1 MKKLQFVN
9 NPAVQPVDGLD
20 KVLGK
25 AKYVGDI
32 HLPGMLHAKVLRS
45 KIPHAKINRL
55 NTKPAYD
62 VPGVIAAITSDD
74 FVENGS
80 FGWPVKDAFILA
92 YQKVRYVGDPI
103 AVVAAE
109 SEEAALMGIKAI
121 ELELEPLPIVSS
133 MRDALAEDTVVIP
146 LEPNPE
152 GGNLAAA
159 HIVRN
164 GDPTQ
169 IIDKAYMN
177 FEGTYYF
184 AHQEHA
190 YLETE
195 GAVALPEPDG
205 GVTIFANDQSPFI
218 NRTNAAIVIGLDPEL
233 VRVII
238 PPIGGSFGGKDDI
251 GYQTTAQVAKLALI
265 CGRPVRMV
273 LGREESMSA
282 SYKREAMEIKLNIGV
297 QENGKLEAVKAEIL
311 ADSGAYASMTP
322 LSAWR
327 ATMHVGGAYNYDAA
341 SVDTKSVYT
350 NNGYSG
356 AFRGFGNTQAAA
368 ASEIAIDEIAEKLG
382 IDPID
387 FRMRNCLKKGD
398 EAFTGNQL
406 DDEVSLVQCLEWVR
420 AASQWDKKWADY
432 QDQTSRKVLQNGIGV
447 ANYFHGTGLGG
458 EGIDYAYIT
467 LEVNP
472 DFSIKLQSGFTD
484 YGQGSRTVFT
494 LIAAEML
501 NVEPARIMMPLPD
514 TQTAMESGPTVASR
528 ASVVGGNAV
537 RVSAGKILNIL
548 NIAAAD
554 RFNCDVDEVRRFG
567 EKFISPEEDEL
578 SFEETVRQAWSLG
591 FQLAS
596 QGYWQIPRIYW
607 DFENGTGIPY
617 YTYCYGAQVA
627 EVEVNRNTGSVKIL
641 GIWAVHDGGL
651 VIYPNG
657 AKGQIIGGIAQGIG
671 FALTEGFT
679 FTECIPEKLNFDK
692 YRIPTSLD
700 VPEIEVKF
708 IETEFADGP
717 YGAKNFAEPVMIATA
732 PAIVNAVFQAT
743 GVRIRQLPIKS
754 DLLKHS

>member
-45 KIPHAKINRL
+45 ELPHAKIKRI
-55 NTKPAYD
+55 NTKPALN
-62 VPGVIAAITSDD
+62 VPGVMAVITSDD

-80 FGWPVKDAFILA
+80 FGWPIKDAYILA

-109 SEEAALMGIKAI
+109 SEKAAAMGIRAI
-121 ELELEPLPIVSS
+121 ELELEPLPIVSNFRNS
-133 MRDALAEDTVVIP
+133 LEEDTIVIP

-152 GGNLAAA
+152 GGNLAAS

-164 GDPTQ
+164 GDPAT
-169 IIDKAYMN
+169 IIDNSYLK
-177 FEGTYYF
+177 FEGSYYF

-205 GVTIFANDQSPFI
+205 GVTIFANDQSPFV
-218 NRTNAAIVIGLDPEL
+218 NRGNAASVLGLDPEM
-233 VRVII
+233 VRIII

-265 CGRPVRMV
+265 CGRTVRMV
-273 LGREESMSA
+273 LGREESMTA
-282 SYKREAMEIKLNIGV
+282 SYKREAMEIILNIGV
-297 QENGKLEAVKAEIL
+297 QENGKLEAVKADIL

-327 ATMHVGGAYNYDAA
+327 ATMHAAGAYKYNAA
-341 SVDTKSVYT
+341 SVDTKVVYT

-368 ASEIAIDEIAEKLG
+368 ASEIAIDEIAVKLG
-382 IDPID
+382 FDPID
-387 FRMRNCLKKGD
+387 FRMKNCLVKGD
-398 EAFTGNQL
+398 KAFTGNPL
-406 DDEVSLVQCLEWVR
+406 DEKVTLVECLEWVR
-420 AASQWDKKWADY
+420 TASQWDKKRAEY
-432 QDQTSRKVLQNGIGV
+432 QYQPSGQVLQKGIGV
-447 ANYFHGTGLGG
+447 ANYFHGAGLGG
-458 EGIDYAYIT
+458 EGLDYAYIT
-467 LEVNP
+467 LEVLP
-472 DFSIKLQSGFTD
+472 DFTIRLQSGFTD

-494 LIAAEML
+494 LLAAEVL
-501 NVEPARIMMPLPD
+501 NVDPTRIMMPLPD

-528 ASVVGGNAV
+528 ASIVGGNAV
-537 RVSAGKILNIL
+537 RVSAGKILNQL

-554 RFNCDVDEVRRFG
+554 HFNCNVDEVRRFG
-567 EKFISPEEDEL
+567 EKFISPEEDEI
-578 SFEETVRQAWSLG
+578 SFDETIRHAWSLG

-596 QGYWQIPRIYW
+596 QGYWQIPLIHW
-607 DFENGTGIPY
+607 DFEKGTGIPY

-627 EVEVNRNTGSVKIL
+627 EVEVERNTGAVKVL
-641 GIWAVHDGGL
+641 GIWAAHDGGV

-657 AKGQIIGGIAQGIG
+657 AKGQLIGGIAQGIG
-671 FALTEGFT
+671 YALTEGFT
-679 FTECIPEKLNFDK
+679 FTDGIPEKLNFDK
-692 YRIPTSLD
+692 YKIPTSLD
-700 VPEIEVKF
+700 VPEIEIKF

-717 YGAKNFAEPVMIATA
+717 FGAKNFAEPVMIATA
-732 PAIVNAVFQAT
+732 PAIVNAIFQAT
-743 GVRIRQLPIKS
+743 RVRIRELPVKS
-754 DLLKHS
+754 HLLKY

>member
-9 NPAVQPVDGLD
+9 NPAAQPVDGME

-25 AKYVGDI
+25 AKFVGDI

-45 KIPHAKINRL
+45 ELPHAKIIRL

-62 VPGVIAAITSDD
+62 VPGVIEVITSDD
-74 FVENGS
+74 FVGSGS

-92 YQKVRYVGDPI
+92 YQKVRYIGDPI

-109 SEEAALMGIKAI
+109 SEEAAMMGIEVI
-121 ELELEPLPIVSS
+121 ELELEPLAIVSS
-133 MRDALAEDTVVIP
+133 IHDALAEGTAVIP

-152 GGNLAAA
+152 GGNLAAS
-159 HIVRN
+159 HVVRN
-164 GDPTQ
+164 GDPLQ
-169 IIDKAYMN
+169 IIEKSHLN
-177 FEGTYYF
+177 FNGSYYF

-218 NRTNAAIVIGLDPEL
+218 NRTNAAIVLGLDPEL
-233 VRVII
+233 VRIII

-251 GYQTTAQVAKLALI
+251 GYQTTAQVGKLALK
-265 CGRPVRMV
+265 CGRPIRLV
-273 LGREESMSA
+273 LGREESMTA
-282 SYKREAMEIKLNIGV
+282 SYKREAMEINLNIGV
-297 QENGKLEAVKAEIL
+297 QKNGKLEAVKAEIL

-327 ATMHVGGAYNYDAA
+327 ATMHAAGAYRYDAA
-341 SVDTKSVYT
+341 TVDTKAVYT

-387 FRMRNCLKKGD
+387 FRLKNCLKKGD
-398 EAFTGNQL
+398 KAFTGNQI
-406 DDEVSLVQCLEWVR
+406 DDEVSLKASLEWAR
-420 AASQWDKKWADY
+420 TASQWDKKRVDY
-432 QDQTSRKVLQNGIGV
+432 QDQPSSQEFHRGIGV
-447 ANYFHGTGLGG
+447 ANYFHGAGLGG
-458 EGIDYAYIT
+458 EGLDYAYIT
-467 LEVNP
+467 LEVLP
-472 DFSIKLQSGFTD
+472 DFTIKLQSGLTD

-494 LIAAEML
+494 LLAAEVL
-501 NVEPARIMMPLPD
+501 SVEPARILMPLPD

-528 ASVVGGNAV
+528 ASIVGGNAV
-537 RVSAGKILNIL
+537 RVSAGKILNQL

-554 RFNCDVDEVRRFG
+554 HFNCTADEVRRFG

-578 SFEETVRQAWSLG
+578 TFEETVQQAWSIG

-596 QGYWQIPRIYW
+596 QGYWQIPRIHW
-607 DFENGTGIPY
+607 DFEGGNGIPY

-627 EVEVNRNTGSVKIL
+627 EVEVDRRNGSVTVL
-641 GIWAVHDGGL
+641 GIWAAHDGGL

-657 AKGQIIGGIAQGIG
+657 AKGQLIGGIAQGIG

-679 FTECIPEKLNFDK
+679 FAECNPEKLNFDEYK
-692 YRIPTSLD
+692 IPTSMD

-708 IETEFADGP
+708 VETVFSDGP

-743 GVRIRQLPIKS
+743 GVRFRQLPINS
-754 DLLKHS
+754 DLLKL